1 MPRRETRRARLAIAW
16 GALVLGA
23 ALVVAQVAGVT
34 GGDKEL
40 DYEWTSAGLMLSND
54 GAGSAVFSA
63 AGLAPGDTRTNCV
76 AVTYDDTDSAVLRLY
91 GAAAGGAADAVDFTI
106 EVGSGATFGNC
117 TGFTGAT
124 AYTGTLAA
132 FALTHTDF
140 ATGVVVPDVA
150 PGTPVSF
157 RFTATVRDDNTA
169 QGQSATATFTWEAQN
184 EAVPPPPTTTTVP
197 PPTTTTTAA
206 PPTTTTTTA
215 APPTTTTTAAP
226 PATTTTV
233 PVTVPP
239 VTTPPTT
246 VTTVTTPPT
255 TIPTVTVPELPVDV
269 TLPAVPG
276 LTDADDDEA
285 SRRRRSTTG
294 GSEDP
299 SSTTSSTT
307 STSTTALAAAPTD
320 NGLTPTDGAGAGQ
333 GGPADPGPTGWGA
346 VFEFLAKVV
355 AVAAKESSFP
365 GSLLLIIAL
374 FLIAQD
380 RIDRKDPKLALA
392 PTHRESALAFSDD
405 GGVQ

>member
-1 MPRRETRRARLAIAW
+1 MLRRDRRARLAIAW

-40 DYEWTSAGLMLSND
+40 DYEWTSAGLLLSND

-63 AGLAPGDTRTNCV
+63 AGLAPGDSRTNCV
-76 AVTYDDTDSAVLRLY
+76 AVTYDDTESAVLRLY
-91 GAAAGGAADAVDFTI
+91 GAAAGGAADALDFSV
-106 EVGSGATFGNC
+106 EVGSGATYGNC

-132 FALTHTDF
+132 FALAHTDF

-169 QGQSATATFTWEAQN
+169 QGQTATATFTWEAQS
-184 EAVPPPPTTTTVP
+184 VPAPPTTTTAP

-206 PPTTTTTTA
+206 PATTTTTA
-215 APPTTTTTAAP
+215 APATTTTAA

-233 PVTVPP
+233 PVTAPT
-239 VTTPPTT
+239 VTTPSTTVPATVPTT
-246 VTTVTTPPT
+246 VTVPS
-255 TIPTVTVPELPVDV
+255 TVTVPALPVDV
-269 TLPAVPG
+269 TVPAVG
-276 LTDADDDEA
+276 DLTDATGDL
-285 SRRRRSTTG
+285 SRTRRRPATTSG
-294 GSEDP
+294 ADDTG
-299 SSTTSSTT
+299 STTSSTT
-307 STSTTALAAAPTD
+307 STSTTTPAAAPTD

-333 GGPADPGPTGWGA
+333 GGAADSGPTGWGA

-392 PTHRESALAFSDD
+392 PTHRESALTFSDD